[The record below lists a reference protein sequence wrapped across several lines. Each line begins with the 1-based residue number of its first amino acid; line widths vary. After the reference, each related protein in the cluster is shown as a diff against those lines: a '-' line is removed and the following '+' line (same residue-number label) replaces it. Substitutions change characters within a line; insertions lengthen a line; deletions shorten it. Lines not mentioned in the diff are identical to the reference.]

1 MNACKICFMDR
12 FYTNPISKLEPSDF
26 TNLVSLA
33 LEEDMPEKD
42 ITSES
47 IFSREQKASATLI
60 AKEAGVLAGTIVV
73 EELKRQTGNSFS
85 YKILKQDSEAF
96 KPKDTLLTLE
106 GSLIVILRIE
116 RVLLNFLQYL
126 SGIATEA
133 NKISKKYENRLLI
146 FDTRK
151 TLPGYRKLAKYAVYT
166 GGACNHRQ
174 NLSDMGLIKDN
185 HVAMSGSIL
194 DAVSKLRSNFPNKKV
209 ELEIDGLFQL
219 DEALKASPDIILL
232 DNFSLE
238 DTRTAVARIKL
249 EKPNIRIECSGG
261 ITPEKLDS
269 LSEIGSLGVSMG
281 YLTHTTRFL
290 DLSLEIES
298 H

>member
-1 MNACKICFMDR
+1 MDR
-12 FYTNPISKLEPSDF
+12 FYTTPIHKLTSSDF
-26 TNLVSLA
+26 TQLVRLA

-47 IFSREQKASATLI
+47 IFSKEQKANATLI
-60 AKEAGVLAGTIVV
+60 AKEEGVLAGTIVI
-73 EELKRQTGNSFS
+73 EELNKQTGNLFS
-85 YKILKQDSEAF
+85 YQVLKQDGEAF
-96 KPKDTLLTLE
+96 KPKETLLTLE

-126 SGIATEA
+126 SGFATEA
-133 NKISKKYENRLLI
+133 NKISKKYENRLMV

-151 TLPGYRKLAKYAVYT
+151 TLPGYRKLAKYAVYI

-194 DAVSKLRSNFPNKKV
+194 EAVAKIRKNFPDKKI

-219 DEALKASPDIILL
+219 DEALKASPDIIML
-232 DNFSLE
+232 DNFSIE
-238 DTRTAVARIKL
+238 DTKIAVEKIKL

-261 ITPEKLDS
+261 ITPEKLDA
-269 LSEIGSLGVSMG
+269 LSNFGTIGVSMG

-298 H
+298 R

>member
-1 MNACKICFMDR
+1 MDR
-12 FYTNPISKLEPSDF
+12 FYTNPISKLTSSDF
-26 TNLVSLA
+26 TQLVRLA

-47 IFSREQKASATLI
+47 IFSKEQKANATLI
-60 AKEAGVLAGTIVV
+60 AKEEGVLAGTIVI
-73 EELKRQTGNSFS
+73 EELNKQTGNLFS
-85 YKILKQDSEAF
+85 YQVLKQDGEAF
-96 KPKDTLLTLE
+96 KPKETLLTLK

-133 NKISKKYENRLLI
+133 NKISKKYENRLMV

-151 TLPGYRKLAKYAVYT
+151 TLPGYRKLAKYAVYI

-194 DAVSKLRSNFPNKKV
+194 EAVAKIRKNFPDRKV

-219 DEALKASPDIILL
+219 DEALNASPDIILL
-232 DNFSLE
+232 DNFSIE
-238 DTRTAVARIKL
+238 DTKIAVNKIKL

-261 ITPEKLDS
+261 ITPEKLDA
-269 LSEIGSLGVSMG
+269 LSNIGTIGVSMG

>member
-1 MNACKICFMDR
+1 MDR
-12 FYTNPISKLEPSDF
+12 FYTNPISKLTSSDF
-26 TNLVSLA
+26 TQLVRLA

-47 IFSREQKASATLI
+47 IFSKEQKANATLI
-60 AKEAGVLAGTIVV
+60 AKEEGVLAGTIVI
-73 EELKRQTGNSFS
+73 EELNKQTGNLFS
-85 YKILKQDSEAF
+85 YQVLKQDGEAF
-96 KPKDTLLTLE
+96 KPKETLLTLK

-133 NKISKKYENRLLI
+133 NKISKKYENRLMV

-151 TLPGYRKLAKYAVYT
+151 TLPGYRKLAKYAVYI

-174 NLSDMGLIKDN
+174 NLSDMGLIKDI

-194 DAVSKLRSNFPNKKV
+194 EAVAKIRKNFPDRKV

-219 DEALKASPDIILL
+219 DEALNASPDIILL
-232 DNFSLE
+232 DNFSIE
-238 DTRTAVARIKL
+238 DTKIAVNKIKL

-261 ITPEKLDS
+261 ITPEKLDA
-269 LSEIGSLGVSMG
+269 LSNIGTIGVSMG

-290 DLSLEIES
+290 DLSLEVES

>member
-1 MNACKICFMDR
+1 MDR

>member
-1 MNACKICFMDR
+1 MNR
-12 FYTNPISKLEPSDF
+12 FYTSPISTLISSDF
-26 TNLVSLA
+26 TDLVRLA
-33 LEEDMPEKD
+33 LQEDMPDRD

-47 IFSREQKASATLI
+47 IFSKEQKANATLI
-60 AKEAGVLAGTIVV
+60 AKEAGVLAGSIVI
-73 EELKRQTGNSFS
+73 EELNKQTGNQITYQIF
-85 YKILKQDSEAF
+85 KQDGESF
-96 KPKDTLLTLE
+96 KPKDILLTIE

-151 TLPGYRKLAKYAVYT
+151 TLPGYRKLAKYAVYI

-194 DAVSKLRSNFPNKKV
+194 EAVSKIRKNFPDRKI

-219 DEALKASPDIILL
+219 DEALKASPDIIML
-232 DNFSLE
+232 DNFSIE
-238 DTRTAVARIKL
+238 DTKIAVEKIKL

-261 ITPEKLDS
+261 ITPEKLDA
-269 LSEIGSLGVSMG
+269 LSNFGTIGVSMG

-298 H
+298 R

>member
-1 MNACKICFMDR
+1 MNR
-12 FYTNPISKLEPSDF
+12 FYTSPISTLNSSDF
-26 TNLVSLA
+26 TDLVRLA
-33 LEEDMPEKD
+33 LKEDMPDRD

-47 IFSREQKASATLI
+47 IFSKEQKANATLI
-60 AKEAGVLAGTIVV
+60 AKEAGVLAGSIVI
-73 EELKRQTGNSFS
+73 EELNKQTGNQITYQIF
-85 YKILKQDSEAF
+85 KQDGESF
-96 KPKDTLLTLE
+96 NPKDILLTIE

-151 TLPGYRKLAKYAVYT
+151 TLPGYRKLAKYAVYI

-194 DAVSKLRSNFPNKKV
+194 EAVAKIRKNFPNKKI

-219 DEALKASPDIILL
+219 DEALKASPDIIML
-232 DNFSLE
+232 DNFSIE
-238 DTRTAVARIKL
+238 DTKIAVEKIKL

-261 ITPEKLDS
+261 ITPEKLDA
-269 LSEIGSLGVSMG
+269 LSNFGTIGVSMG

-298 H
+298 R

>member
-1 MNACKICFMDR
+1 MNR
-12 FYTNPISKLEPSDF
+12 FYTSPISTLISSDF
-26 TNLVSLA
+26 TDLVRLA
-33 LEEDMPEKD
+33 LKEDMPDRD

-47 IFSREQKASATLI
+47 IFSKEQKANATLI
-60 AKEAGVLAGTIVV
+60 AKEAGVLAGSIVI
-73 EELKRQTGNSFS
+73 EELNKQTGNQITYQIF
-85 YKILKQDSEAF
+85 KQDGESF
-96 KPKDTLLTLE
+96 NPKDILLTIE

-151 TLPGYRKLAKYAVYT
+151 TLPGYRKLAKYAVYI

-194 DAVSKLRSNFPNKKV
+194 EAVSKIRKNFPDRKI

-219 DEALKASPDIILL
+219 DEALKASPDIIML
-232 DNFSLE
+232 DNFSIE
-238 DTRTAVARIKL
+238 DTKIAVEKIKL

-261 ITPEKLDS
+261 ITPEKLDA
-269 LSEIGSLGVSMG
+269 LSNFGTIGVSMG

-298 H
+298 R

>member
-1 MNACKICFMDR
+1 MDR
-12 FYTNPISKLEPSDF
+12 FYTQPIDKLEAVDF
-26 TNLVSLA
+26 RNLVQLA
-33 LEEDMPEKD
+33 LEEDKPEQD
-42 ITSES
+42 ITSEA
-47 IFSREQKASATLI
+47 IFSPEQQATATLI
-60 AKEAGVLAGTIVV
+60 AKESGILAGSIVLD
-73 EELKRQTGNSFS
+73 ELNRQTGNQFS
-85 YKILKQDSEAF
+85 YEIFKKEGGEFFSKDKILKLQ
-96 KPKDTLLTLE
+96 
-106 GSLIVILRIE
+106 GSLIVILRVE

-133 NKISKKYENRLLI
+133 HKISNKYKDRLMI

-151 TLPGYRKLAKYAVYT
+151 TLPGYRKLAKYAVYI

-185 HVAMSGSIL
+185 HVAMSGSIQN
-194 DAVSKLRSNFPNKKV
+194 AVDQIRTKFPNKKI

-219 DEALKASPDIILL
+219 DDAIKAAPDIIML
-232 DNFSLE
+232 DNFSIP
-238 DTRTAVARIKL
+238 DTIIAVGKIKK

-261 ITPEKLDS
+261 ITPQKLDD
-269 LSEIGSLGVSMG
+269 LSRMGSIGVSMG

-298 H
+298 R

>member
-1 MNACKICFMDR
+1 MDR
-12 FYTNPISKLEPSDF
+12 FYTNPISKLTSSDF
-26 TNLVSLA
+26 TQLVRIA

-47 IFSREQKASATLI
+47 IFSKEQKANATLI
-60 AKEAGVLAGTIVV
+60 AKEEGVLAGTIVI
-73 EELKRQTGNSFS
+73 EELNKQTGNLFS
-85 YKILKQDSEAF
+85 YQVLKQDGEAF
-96 KPKDTLLTLE
+96 KPKETLLTLE

-133 NKISKKYENRLLI
+133 NKISKKYENRLMV

-151 TLPGYRKLAKYAVYT
+151 TLPGYRKLAKYAVYI

-194 DAVSKLRSNFPNKKV
+194 EAVAKIRKNFPDRKV

-219 DEALKASPDIILL
+219 DEALNASPDIILL
-232 DNFSLE
+232 DNFSIE
-238 DTRTAVARIKL
+238 DTKIAVNKIKL

-261 ITPEKLDS
+261 ITPEKLDA
-269 LSEIGSLGVSMG
+269 LSNIGTIGVSMG

>member
-1 MNACKICFMDR
+1 MDR
-12 FYTNPISKLEPSDF
+12 FYTNPISKLTSSDF
-26 TNLVSLA
+26 TQLVRLA

-47 IFSREQKASATLI
+47 IFSKEQKANATLI
-60 AKEAGVLAGTIVV
+60 AKEEGVLAGTIVI
-73 EELKRQTGNSFS
+73 EELNKQTGNLFS
-85 YKILKQDSEAF
+85 YQVLKQDGEAF
-96 KPKDTLLTLE
+96 KPKETLLTLE

-133 NKISKKYENRLLI
+133 NKISKKYENRLMV

-151 TLPGYRKLAKYAVYT
+151 TLPGYRKLAKYAVYI

-194 DAVSKLRSNFPNKKV
+194 EAVAKIRKNFPDKKI

-219 DEALKASPDIILL
+219 DEALNASPDIILL
-232 DNFSLE
+232 DNFSIE
-238 DTRTAVARIKL
+238 DTKIAVNKIKL

-261 ITPEKLDS
+261 ITPEKLDA
-269 LSEIGSLGVSMG
+269 LSTIGTIGVSMG

-290 DLSLEIES
+290 DLSLEVES

>member
-1 MNACKICFMDR
+1 MDR
-12 FYTNPISKLEPSDF
+12 FYTSPISNLDSSDF
-26 TNLVSLA
+26 TDLVRLA
-33 LEEDMPEKD
+33 LKEDMPDRD

-47 IFSREQKASATLI
+47 IFPKEQKAKATLI
-60 AKEAGVLAGTIVV
+60 AKEAGVLAGSIVI
-73 EELKRQTGNSFS
+73 EELNKQTGNHITYQIF
-85 YKILKQDSEAF
+85 KQDGEIF

-151 TLPGYRKLAKYAVYT
+151 TLPGYRKLAKYAVYI

-185 HVAMSGSIL
+185 HVAMSGSIIE
-194 DAVSKLRSNFPNKKV
+194 AVSKIRSNFPDRKI

-219 DEALKASPDIILL
+219 DEALKASPDIIML
-232 DNFSLE
+232 DNFNIE
-238 DTRTAVARIKL
+238 DTKIAVEKIKL

-261 ITPEKLDS
+261 ITPEKLDA
-269 LSEIGSLGVSMG
+269 LSNFGSIGVSMG

-298 H
+298 L

>member
-12 FYTNPISKLEPSDF
+12 FYTNPINKLEPSDF
-26 TNLVSLA
+26 TNLVHLA
-33 LEEDMPEKD
+33 LEEDMPDKD

-47 IFSREQKASATLI
+47 IFPPEQKASATLF
-60 AKEAGVLAGTIVV
+60 AKEAGVLAGAIVV
-73 EELKRQTGNSFS
+73 EELKRQTGNLFS

-96 KPKDTLLTLE
+96 KPKETLLTLE

-133 NKISKKYENRLLI
+133 NKISNKYENRLLI

-194 DAVSKLRSNFPNKKV
+194 EAVTKLRSNFPNKKV

-238 DTRTAVARIKL
+238 DTRTAVERIRL

-269 LSEIGSLGVSMG
+269 LSEIGSIGVSMG

>member
-1 MNACKICFMDR
+1 MDR
-12 FYTNPISKLEPSDF
+12 FYTNPISKLTSSDF
-26 TNLVSLA
+26 TQLVRLA

-47 IFSREQKASATLI
+47 IFSKEQKANATLI
-60 AKEAGVLAGTIVV
+60 AKEEGVLAGTIVI
-73 EELKRQTGNSFS
+73 EELNKQTGNLFS
-85 YKILKQDSEAF
+85 YQVLKQDGEAF
-96 KPKDTLLTLE
+96 KPKETLLTLE

-133 NKISKKYENRLLI
+133 NKISKKYENRLMV

-151 TLPGYRKLAKYAVYT
+151 TLPGYRKLAKYAVYI

-194 DAVSKLRSNFPNKKV
+194 EAVAKIRKNFPDKKI

-219 DEALKASPDIILL
+219 DEALNASPDIILL
-232 DNFSLE
+232 DNFSIE
-238 DTRTAVARIKL
+238 DTKIAVNKIKL

-261 ITPEKLDS
+261 ITPEKLDA
-269 LSEIGSLGVSMG
+269 LSNIGTIGVSMG

-290 DLSLEIES
+290 DLSLEVES

>member
-1 MNACKICFMDR
+1 MDR
-12 FYTNPISKLEPSDF
+12 FYTTPISKLTPSNF
-26 TNLVSLA
+26 TDLVQLA
-33 LEEDMPEKD
+33 LKEDMPEND

-47 IFSREQKASATLI
+47 IFSQGQKANATLI
-60 AKEAGVLAGTIVV
+60 AKEAGVLAGTSVI
-73 EELKRQTGNSFS
+73 EELKLQTGNLFS
-85 YKILKQDSEAF
+85 YHILKQDGEAF
-96 KPKDTLLTLE
+96 QPKETLLKLE

-116 RVLLNFLQYL
+116 RILLNFLQYL

-151 TLPGYRKLAKYAVYT
+151 TLPGYRKLAKYAVYI

-194 DAVSKLRSNFPNKKV
+194 EAVGKLRENFPNKKI
-209 ELEIDGLFQL
+209 ELEIDDLFQL
-219 DEALKASPDIILL
+219 DEALKASPDIIML
-232 DNFSLE
+232 DNFSIE
-238 DTRTAVARIKL
+238 NTKIAIDRIKL

-261 ITPEKLDS
+261 ITPEKLDA
-269 LSEIGSLGVSMG
+269 LSQIGAIGVSMG

-290 DLSLEIES
+290 DLSLEIENR
-298 H
+298 

>member
-1 MNACKICFMDR
+1 
-12 FYTNPISKLEPSDF
+12 
-26 TNLVSLA
+26 
-33 LEEDMPEKD
+33 
-42 ITSES
+42 
-47 IFSREQKASATLI
+47 
-60 AKEAGVLAGTIVV
+60 
-73 EELKRQTGNSFS
+73 
-85 YKILKQDSEAF
+85 
-96 KPKDTLLTLE
+96 
-106 GSLIVILRIE
+106 LRIE

-151 TLPGYRKLAKYAVYT
+151 TLPGYRKLAKYAVYI

-194 DAVSKLRSNFPNKKV
+194 EAVSKIRKNFPDRKI

-219 DEALKASPDIILL
+219 DEALKASPDIIML
-232 DNFSLE
+232 DNFSIE
-238 DTRTAVARIKL
+238 DTKIAVEKIKL

-261 ITPEKLDS
+261 ITPEKLDA
-269 LSEIGSLGVSMG
+269 LSNFGTIGVSMG

-298 H
+298 R

>member
-1 MNACKICFMDR
+1 MDR

-26 TNLVSLA
+26 TNLVRLA
-33 LEEDMPEKD
+33 LKEDMPEKD

-47 IFSREQKASATLI
+47 IFSTEQKASATLI

-73 EELKRQTGNSFS
+73 EELKRQTGNLFS
-85 YKILKQDSEAF
+85 YKILKQDSETF

-106 GSLIVILRIE
+106 GSLIMILRVE

-151 TLPGYRKLAKYAVYT
+151 TLPGYRKLAKYAVYA

-194 DAVSKLRSNFPNKKV
+194 DAVAKLRSNFPNKKV

-232 DNFSLE
+232 DNFSLD
-238 DTRTAVARIKL
+238 DTRTAVERIKL

-269 LSEIGSLGVSMG
+269 LSEIGSIGVSMG

>member
-1 MNACKICFMDR
+1 MDR
-12 FYTNPISKLEPSDF
+12 FYTNPISKLTSSDF
-26 TNLVSLA
+26 TQLVRLA

-47 IFSREQKASATLI
+47 IFSKEQKANATLI
-60 AKEAGVLAGTIVV
+60 AKEEGVLAGTIVI
-73 EELKRQTGNSFS
+73 EELNKQTGNLFS
-85 YKILKQDSEAF
+85 YQVLKQDGEAF
-96 KPKDTLLTLE
+96 KPKETLLTLK

-133 NKISKKYENRLLI
+133 NKISKKYENRLMV

-151 TLPGYRKLAKYAVYT
+151 TLPGYRKLAKYAVYI

-194 DAVSKLRSNFPNKKV
+194 EAVAKIRKNFPDKKI

-219 DEALKASPDIILL
+219 DEALNASPDIILL
-232 DNFSLE
+232 DNFSIE
-238 DTRTAVARIKL
+238 DTKIAVNKIKL

-261 ITPEKLDS
+261 ITPEKLDA
-269 LSEIGSLGVSMG
+269 LSNIGTIGVSMG

-290 DLSLEIES
+290 DLSLEVES